1 MNCLK
6 FLIFNLIVQRL
17 WSFSAIGWKI
27 KSFQAHAWWTW
38 ILCLNLFQQFLWLI
52 SKEKG
57 HFHDYSTWFWDSIW
71 KKPAVVGAQKMSS
84 GSWVEEPLDL
94 QCAGKDPLSIALFFL
109 FFFFLSIIF
118 KAEQICKQNMC
129 ICNKFWWFS
138 AGYILCA
145 CPKEI
150 REREKNRCITETYRM
165 QKEKRK

>member
-1 MNCLK
+1 MELFCDWLKDEK
-6 FLIFNLIVQRL
+6 FLGACLLDLDFMIWIYFSNFFDSIQKKKDIFMI
-17 WSFSAIGWKI
+17 I
-27 KSFQAHAWWTW
+27 
-38 ILCLNLFQQFLWLI
+38 
-52 SKEKG
+52 
-57 HFHDYSTWFWDSIW
+57 DSTWFWDSIW

-94 QCAGKDPLSIALFFL
+94 QCAGKDPLSIALFL
-109 FFFFLSIIF
+109 FFFFLSFIF